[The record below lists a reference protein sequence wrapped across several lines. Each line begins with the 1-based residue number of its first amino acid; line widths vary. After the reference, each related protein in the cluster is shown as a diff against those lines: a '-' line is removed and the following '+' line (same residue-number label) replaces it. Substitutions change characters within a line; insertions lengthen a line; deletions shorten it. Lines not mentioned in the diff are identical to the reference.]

1 MGGAAGAA
9 AGVGSFENTNPN
21 AQLQP
26 LSDLDLSAIVT
37 PLGTINDNLQSL
49 RQAVDTPL
57 SSIIQQMQDAQPYAD
72 DRLQELLG
80 ALPNIDANVLSV
92 LQELQARET
101 TLSFETVITP
111 LNNIAGLVQNILT
124 ALGDRQP
131 PQITVSPNNNINLGG
146 AYVFDNAMK
155 KSLVDDITAR
165 IVREITT
172 AVQQATSRSSYG
184 YSA

>member
-1 MGGAAGAA
+1 
-9 AGVGSFENTNPN
+9 
-21 AQLQP
+21 L
-26 LSDLDLSAIVT
+26 T
-37 PLGTINDNLQSL
+37 PLTNIEGNLQS
-49 RQAVDTPL
+49 V
-57 SSIIQQMQDAQPYAD
+57 
-72 DRLQELLG
+72 LG
-80 ALPNIDANVLSV
+80 
-92 LQELQARET
+92 ELQSRET

-155 KSLVDDITAR
+155 KSLVDDITTR
-165 IVREITT
+165 IVREITN

-184 YSA
+184 FSA

>member
-1 MGGAAGAA
+1 
-9 AGVGSFENTNPN
+9 
-21 AQLQP
+21 
-26 LSDLDLSAIVT
+26 
-37 PLGTINDNLQSL
+37 
-49 RQAVDTPL
+49 
-57 SSIIQQMQDAQPYAD
+57 MQDAQPYEE

-92 LQELQARET
+92 LQELQARAEIPET
-101 TLSFETVITP
+101 TADQLPATTDIDYLTPLSSIDAKLQSVLDTMPRQETISFETVITP

-155 KSLVDDITAR
+155 KSLVDDITTR
-165 IVREITT
+165 IVREITN

-184 YSA
+184 FSA